1 MKSLFN
7 PADNA
12 EMIQRISKL
21 TPGSSP
27 QWGKMQVSHM
37 MAHCNA
43 ALQSAFGDVKLKRS
57 ILGMLVGPMAK
68 KKLLG
73 PKGFSRNLP
82 TDKHFIIHDHR
93 DFSEEKTKLTAL
105 VQRFVEKGTSA
116 LSSEPHPFFGNLT
129 TEEWDALMWKHLDH
143 HLAQFGE

>member
-7 PADNA
+7 PADNK
-12 EMIQRISKL
+12 EIIDRINKL
-21 TPGSSP
+21 RSDSAP

-37 MAHCNA
+37 MAHCNV

-57 ILGMLVGPMAK
+57 ILGMLVGPIAK

-82 TDKHFIIHDHR
+82 TDKHFIVHDHR
-93 DFSEEKTKLTAL
+93 DFNEEKSKLTGL
-105 VQRFVEKGTSA
+105 VQRFVEK
-116 LSSEPHPFFGNLT
+116 
-129 TEEWDALMWKHLDH
+129 
-143 HLAQFGE
+143 

>member
-12 EMIQRISKL
+12 EMLRRINNLSE
-21 TPGSSP
+21 SSSQ

-37 MAHCNA
+37 IAHCNV

-57 ILGMLVGPMAK
+57 LLGMLVGPMAK

-73 PKGFSRNLP
+73 PKGFSKNLP

-93 DFSEEKTKLTAL
+93 DFNEEKSRLTAH
-105 VQRFVEKGTSA
+105 VQRFVQQGTSA
-116 LSSEPHPFFGNLT
+116 LSSEPHPFFGKLT
-129 TEEWDALMWKHLDH
+129 TAEWDALMWKHLDH

>member
-12 EMIQRISKL
+12 EMIQRINKL
-21 TPGSSP
+21 TPRSAP

-37 MAHCNA
+37 LAHCNI

-57 ILGMLVGPMAK
+57 LLGMLVGPMAK

-93 DFSEEKTKLTAL
+93 DFNEEHSRLTTL
-105 VQRFVEKGTSA
+105 VQRFVQQGASA
-116 LSSEPHPFFGNLT
+116 LSTGPHPFFGNLT